1 MKIADFSS
9 LFIAHTV
16 AALICLL
23 YGTWKRKFKNVLL
36 LEIICVMPCVGANFM
51 KVEYT

>member
-9 LFIAHTV
+9 LFIALMV

-23 YGTWKRKFKNVLL
+23 HGSWKRMFKNVLL
-36 LEIICVMPCVGANFM
+36 LAVVFHVLG
-51 KVEYT
+51 VLL